1 MNFINIGK
9 RTTGLAIPLLS
20 IRTGQGPCGEFPD
33 LARLAGLARS
43 WNMEIVQLLPVNDTG
58 LQTSPYSAL
67 SAFALNPVYL
77 RIGDM
82 PEAKATAGT
91 SSVMKAETLAAEF
104 SRSAKVPYSRI
115 LEAKLGILEDLWAIV
130 SAGKAG
136 RKLVGAI
143 EAWAEKNAWV
153 KAYSCFVELKRR
165 FDGRAWWEWPEYGN
179 ADETLVE
186 KLWGSREFASGTRFR
201 AWIQMRAAEQFASA
215 CAESRALGVD
225 IMGDIPILMNADS
238 ADVWFRRDLFDTE
251 KSAGAPPDMYSHL
264 GQNWGFPLY
273 RWDAIEKDGFAFWKE
288 RLACADQF
296 YTMYRIDHVLGFF
309 RIWAIDKREN
319 DGFLG
324 YFMPEFPL
332 SYPDLD
338 ALGFDAGRIRWLSQ
352 PHLPQGAVEDAVSS
366 LPWQLCATLIERLL
380 TRIDGEAL
388 YLFAPEISGGKDIS
402 AAVRSSLETSG
413 HEGGTE
419 AAAHRCIDIFSS
431 WWRNR
436 TLQEIGPGQF
446 VATWEYKGTQA
457 WGSLSD
463 HEKSRLEALITGRKG
478 ESMALWEKTGRKI
491 LKVLAASVEMQACAE
506 DLGAVPPCVPA
517 VLGELGIPGLRVLR
531 WHRNWD
537 KAGSPY
543 VPLDHY
549 PEDSIACMSVHDS
562 TNLRQWWEEEADGP
576 ALWAL
581 ARQANAKALP
591 DGTPPLDLPQDVPQE
606 APAALDPDAALF
618 LMKAFATA
626 RSRCVIYPL
635 QDLLAASALYRE
647 ANPADERINVP
658 GTLSDTNWLYRMKP
672 RLEELEAD
680 GVFAAKMAWLSAGR
694 R

>member
-1 MNFINIGK
+1 MKFINMGK

-33 LARLAGLARS
+33 LASLAGLARF
-43 WNMEIVQLLPVNDTG
+43 WNMDIVQLLPVNDTG
-58 LQTSPYSAL
+58 WQTSPYSAL

-77 RIGDM
+77 RIGDI
-82 PEAKATAGT
+82 PEAETMAASGVAKA
-91 SSVMKAETLAAEF
+91 KALAAEF
-104 SRSAKVPYSRI
+104 SASAKVPYSRI
-115 LEAKLGILEDLWAIV
+115 LEAKLGILEDLWAAV
-130 SAGKAG
+130 SSGQAG
-136 RKLVGAI
+136 RKLIGTI
-143 EAWAEKNAWV
+143 EAWADKNTWV

-165 FDGRAWWEWPEYGN
+165 FDGKAWWEWPEYGD
-179 ADETLVE
+179 ADEALVE
-186 KLWGSREFASGTRFR
+186 KLWNSKEFSPGTRFR
-201 AWIQMRAAEQFASA
+201 TWIQMRAAEQFASA
-215 CAESRALGVD
+215 CAEARALGVD

-238 ADVWFRRDLFDTE
+238 ADVWYRRHLFDTE
-251 KSAGAPPDMYSHL
+251 RSAGAPPDMYSRL

-324 YFMPEFPL
+324 HFVPEFSL

-338 ALGFDAGRIRWLSQ
+338 ALGFDTGRIRWLSR
-352 PHLPQGAVEDAVSS
+352 PHLPQGAIEDAMSG
-366 LPWQLCATLIERLL
+366 LPWQLRGSLVERLF

-388 YLFAPEISGGKDIS
+388 YLFAPEVGGSADIARIVGS
-402 AAVRSSLETSG
+402 CLEAGPAAN
-413 HEGGTE
+413 
-419 AAAHRCIDIFSS
+419 RCIDILGS

-436 TLQEIGPGQF
+436 TLQEVAPGQF

-457 WGSLSD
+457 WASLSD
-463 HEKSRLEALITGRKG
+463 YERSRLEALITLRKN
-478 ESMALWEKTGRKI
+478 ESLALWEKTGRKI
-491 LKVLAASVEMQACAE
+491 LKVLAASVDMQACAE
-506 DLGAVPPCVPA
+506 DLGAVPPCVPE

-531 WHRNWD
+531 WHRDWD
-537 KAGSPY
+537 KEGSPY
-543 VPLDHY
+543 VPLQDY
-549 PEDSIACMSVHDS
+549 PEDSVACMSVHDS
-562 TNLRQWWEEEADGP
+562 TNLRQWWEEEADRP
-576 ALWAL
+576 ALWNSAREAL
-581 ARQANAKALP
+581 AREALAR
-591 DGTPPLDLPQDVPQE
+591 DVRQDMSQDVPKE
-606 APAALDPDAALF
+606 APAVLDPDAALF

-626 RSRCVIYPL
+626 RSRCLVYPL
-635 QDLLAASALYRE
+635 QDLLAASTLYRE

-658 GTLSDTNWLYRMKP
+658 GTLSDANWLYRMKP

-680 GVFAAKMAWLSAGR
+680 EAFAARMAELSSER